1 MASEVLNSS
10 EGRELTVACIN
21 CSGKTKHEVVCSVD
35 QSGYVEE
42 IGIAW
47 DEYHQIIR
55 CKGCGSL
62 SFRHESSN
70 SDDCEPIG
78 DNHFG
83 RTIYED
89 LYPSRIEKRK
99 DLGLETVYLPTD
111 LRRVYAETNKAL
123 DNASPVLA
131 GIGLR
136 AIVETVCKEK
146 AARGKDLSQKIND
159 LMENRILTPNGA
171 GILHKV
177 RTLGNKAA
185 HEVKPHTPQQLS
197 LAMEVVEH
205 MIRDVYILPK
215 IVENEFE

>member
-1 MASEVLNSS
+1 MTSGVLNSS

-21 CSGKTKHEVVCSVD
+21 CAGKTKHEIACSVD

-42 IGIAW
+42 VGIDW
-47 DEYHQIIR
+47 DESHQIIR
-55 CKGCGSL
+55 CKGCSTL
-62 SFRHESSN
+62 SFRRESSN
-70 SDDCEPIG
+70 SDDYEPIG
-78 DNHFG
+78 DNHFE
-83 RTIYED
+83 RTIFEE
-89 LYPSRIEKRK
+89 LYPSRLEGRK
-99 DLGLETVYLPTD
+99 DLGTEAAYLPAD

-123 DNASPVLA
+123 NTASPVLA

-146 AARGKDLSQKIND
+146 AAKGKDLYQKIND
-159 LMENRILTPNGA
+159 LMENRILTPTGA

-185 HEVKPHTPQQLS
+185 HEVKPHTPHQLS

-205 MIRDVYILPK
+205 MLKDVYILPK

>member
-1 MASEVLNSS
+1 MTSEVLNSS

-21 CSGKTKHEVVCSVD
+21 CTGKTKHDVVCSVD
-35 QSGYVEE
+35 KSEYAEE
-42 IGIAW
+42 VGIAW
-47 DEYHQIIR
+47 DESHQIIR
-55 CKGCGSL
+55 CKGCGIL
-62 SFRHESSN
+62 SFRRESSN
-70 SDDCEPIG
+70 SDDYEPIG
-78 DNHFG
+78 DNQFG

-89 LYPSRIEKRK
+89 LYPSRLEKRK
-99 DLGLETVYLPTD
+99 GLGSEAVYLPAD

-146 AARGKDLSQKIND
+146 AAEGKDLNQKINS
-159 LMENRILTPNGA
+159 LLEKRILTPNGA
-171 GILHKV
+171 AILHKV
-177 RTLGNKAA
+177 RSLGNKAA